1 MDLWMGANQVVHSQA
16 NNRLRLRPSKRQ
28 RPRQLRRGLCRLA
41 PCFSNFV
48 LSFRFRYPLGRILFS
63 RKRYPRACPRDDAQ
77 SINQG
82 AIAIRLKAI
91 ALWFQLQLWC
101 SPPDGPAHDGSEFD
115 GAGAGVSQLDSSGAG
130 AGSGAG
136 ATFGARFL
144 AAFFGAAF
152 AADFF
157 AVLAPF
163 AAFLAAFFGAFFAD
177 FFEAFFTLFFAIRSF
192 FFFSFLAFF
201 FFPLAILI
209 LLLPPINVHR
219 AL

>member
-1 MDLWMGANQVVHSQA
+1 
-16 NNRLRLRPSKRQ
+16 
-28 RPRQLRRGLCRLA
+28 
-41 PCFSNFV
+41 

-63 RKRYPRACPRDDAQ
+63 RKQRPRARPRDDAQ

-101 SPPDGPAHDGSEFD
+101 SPPGGPAHDGSEFD

-157 AVLAPF
+157 ADFLAPF

-177 FFEAFFTLFFAIRSF
+177 FFEAFFALFFAIRSF